1 MTEPAW
7 SREPEDAPFETAAG
21 QPRLARLYA
30 YWRACRP
37 SDGALPGRRH
47 IDPVEMVWALGNVW
61 LLDLQRAP
69 FRLRYRLIGSRI
81 TAHMDRDPTGEWLD
95 VARPQVVADPGY
107 YARYRWMAETR
118 RATWRCGPPRLSH
131 DPYWKTVENVM
142 LPLAADGTNVDMFLC
157 ASAYRRHDG
166 EIE

>member
-1 MTEPAW
+1 
-7 SREPEDAPFETAAG
+7 
-21 QPRLARLYA
+21 
-30 YWRACRP
+30 
-37 SDGALPGRRH
+37 
-47 IDPVEMVWALGNVW
+47 
-61 LLDLQRAP
+61 
-69 FRLRYRLIGSRI
+69 
-81 TAHMDRDPTGEWLD
+81 
-95 VARPQVVADPGY
+95 
-107 YARYRWMAETR
+107 MAETR